1 MTTWRKRYG
10 LLIEAAG
17 HDAWQRMMRD
27 QATIYLVVKPAD
39 PDGDWGEL
47 ATISQAESTPD
58 GWELATPERVPMST
72 VETIKRFIYDL
83 QLPLIGAT
91 S

>member
-10 LLIEAAG
+10 LLVEAAG
-17 HDAWQRMMRD
+17 MDAWKRMMRD

-39 PDGDWGEL
+39 PDGNWGEL
-47 ATISQAESTPD
+47 GTISQIESVPN
-58 GWELATPERVPMST
+58 GWELATGDRVPMST

-83 QLPLIGAT
+83 QLPLIGAI